1 MKTWRYFIVL
11 LLISVLFMGGLLPVI
26 AAYPQIQKLK
36 ERHQI
41 HQNVALKNEKQFLEP
56 PNLEIGD
63 LVFFDSTSPPG
74 RWNVTGFDHVAMY
87 IGENR
92 YLGSMRNTEKQVAEI
107 NITNFTYFYIVL
119 HLTNP
124 TFARVVSATPE
135 QIQGAIDWGLKRIGD
150 RYQLWDPQKIAN
162 PNSRYLT
169 AQKWYCSEFV
179 WAAFYNNGID
189 IDRNGWNR
197 DFPWFFPI
205 WSAVSCDDIYYD
217 NDVVHF
223 S

>member
-1 MKTWRYFIVL
+1 MRAWRHIIVMF
-11 LLISVLFMGGLLPVI
+11 LISVLFIGGLLPGI
-26 AAYPQIQKLK
+26 AYPQIQKSNEK
-36 ERHQI
+36 HQTY
-41 HQNVALKNEKQFLEP
+41 QNLALKNEKQILEP

-63 LVFFDSTSPPG
+63 LVFFDSMSPPG
-74 RWNVTGFDHVAMY
+74 RWNVTGFDHVALY

-92 YLGSMRNTEKQVAEI
+92 YLGSMRNIEKQVAEI

-135 QIQGAIDWGLKRIGD
+135 QKQGAIDWGLSRIGD
-150 RYQLWDPQKIAN
+150 RYQTWDPQKMAN
-162 PNSRYLT
+162 PNSGYST
-169 AQKWYCSEFV
+169 AQKWYCSEFI

-189 IDRNGWNR
+189 VDRNGWDR

-217 NDVVHF
+217 NDLVHF

>member
-1 MKTWRYFIVL
+1 MF
-11 LLISVLFMGGLLPVI
+11 LISVLFIGGLLPVI
-26 AAYPQIQKLK
+26 AYPYIKK
-36 ERHQI
+36 SNERHQTY
-41 HQNVALKNEKQFLEP
+41 QNLALKNEKQFLEP
-56 PNLEIGD
+56 SNLEIGD
-63 LVFFDSTSPPG
+63 LVFFDSMSPPG

-107 NITNFTYFYIVL
+107 NITNFTYFYNVL

-124 TFARVVSATPE
+124 TFARVVTATSE
-135 QIQGAIDWGLKRIGD
+135 QIQGAIDWGLSRIGD
-150 RYQLWDPQKIAN
+150 RYQTWDPQKMAN
-162 PNSRYLT
+162 PNSGYCT

-189 IDRNGWNR
+189 VDKNRWDR

-205 WSAVSCDDIYYD
+205 WSAVSCNDIYYD

>member
-1 MKTWRYFIVL
+1 MVL
-11 LLISVLFMGGLLPVI
+11 FLISVLFMGRVLPVI
-26 AAYPQIQKLK
+26 AHPQIQQSND
-36 ERHQI
+36 RH
-41 HQNVALKNEKQFLEP
+41 HTYQNIALTNETQFLEP
-56 PNLEIGD
+56 PNLDIGD

-87 IGENR
+87 IGDNR

-107 NITNFTYFYIVL
+107 NITNFTYFHSVL

-124 TFARVVSATPE
+124 TSARVASATPE
-135 QIQGAIDWGLKRIGD
+135 QIQGAIKWGLSRIGD
-150 RYQLWDPQKIAN
+150 PYQLWDPQKIAN
-162 PNSRYLT
+162 PNSRYFT
-169 AQKWYCSEFV
+169 AQKWYCSEFI

-189 IDRNGWNR
+189 VDRNGWDR